1 MTFILRNSGTQNPD
15 EFKEFQNNHVFL
27 HMRINLE
34 KYSLKTMVR
43 VGERQGEM
51 NKIKKIFKSS

>member
-1 MTFILRNSGTQNPD
+1 MTFILRNSGNQNPD

-43 VGERQGEM
+43 DGERQG
-51 NKIKKIFKSS
+51 K